1 MYCSLVFPDASVV
14 QQQIGDINNR
24 YTQLG
29 SKLQDRKSELDLM
42 TEEAKKHTDTLRTL
56 AAFLDKIE
64 RQLPR
69 DSAVPQT
76 RDDAEKQLRSVKNV
90 LEDMYD
96 KQPQLDS
103 LKTQVKL
110 LNVFFISWWSMH
122 SNTYIFSI
130 LGDGT
135 SSQKEWRPWR

>member
-1 MYCSLVFPDASVV
+1 MLPSYGN
-14 QQQIGDINNR
+14 IGDINNR

-29 SKLQDRKSELDLM
+29 SKLQDRKSELDLTM
-42 TEEAKKHTDTLRTL
+42 EEAKKYTDTLRTL

-110 LNVFFISWWSMH
+110 LNVFFISWWSMQ

-135 SSQKEWRPWR
+135 PSQKEWRPWR

>member
-96 KQPQLDS
+96 KQPQFYS

-110 LNVFFISWWSMH
+110 LNVFFISWWSMQ
-122 SNTYIFSI
+122 SNTYIF
-130 LGDGT
+130 L
-135 SSQKEWRPWR
+135 QF

>member
-1 MYCSLVFPDASVV
+1 MLPSYGN
-14 QQQIGDINNR
+14 IGDINNR

-110 LNVFFISWWSMH
+110 LNVSFISWWSMQ

-135 SSQKEWRPWR
+135 PSQKEWRPWR